1 MFLDAY
7 MIFTLVG
14 FFFSGLGG
22 KLRFSSGFPNYW
34 ALSFGF
40 SICLL
45 MLISFFSL
53 IYEKESPTAR
63 SGPLYELAFA
73 FCPSA
78 EELPSSRSMGDL
90 FADDMN
96 FLKGLEYWLLS
107 PGLFG
112 TPFGP
117 FMLGSLL
124 NTWTGIYS
132 CSSCVFKYSIARSCG
147 DTGIPI
153 STGTSAA
160 GSLVLCEAGSKTGA
174 YRLPRLRGCCWER
187 T

>member
-1 MFLDAY
+1 MF
-7 MIFTLVG
+7 
-14 FFFSGLGG
+14 
-22 KLRFSSGFPNYW
+22 
-34 ALSFGF
+34 
-40 SICLL
+40 
-45 MLISFFSL
+45 ISCFSL

-63 SGPLYELAFA
+63 SGPLYELAFY
-73 FCPSA
+73 PSA
-78 EELPSSRSMGDL
+78 EALPLSCTAGDL

-112 TPFGP
+112 IPFRP

-132 CSSCVFKYSIARSCG
+132 CGSCDFRYSSLRSCG

-153 STGTSAA
+153 STGASAA
-160 GSLVLCEAGSKTGA
+160 GS
-174 YRLPRLRGCCWER
+174 
-187 T
+187 